1 MIKRGRNYF
10 SLNETDRRM
19 FSSGTNKR
27 VFISHKK
34 EDKDLAKKV
43 ADYIMEAGVDVY
55 FDEYDTT
62 INRNDPLSVVSAI
75 KKGMQLSTHMLVVFT
90 NNTLLSTW
98 VPWEIGYGDATK
110 TEIRILKMNDIKKD
124 RLPEYMQIVKV
135 LLDIY
140 DLNQFLA
147 KIQDTTTDNLINE
160 GAIRQYNSQYNK
172 LKDSVEPYVANI

>member
-1 MIKRGRNYF
+1 
-10 SLNETDRRM
+10 
-19 FSSGTNKR
+19 
-27 VFISHKK
+27 
-34 EDKDLAKKV
+34 
-43 ADYIMEAGVDVY
+43 
-55 FDEYDTT
+55 
-62 INRNDPLSVVSAI
+62 
-75 KKGMQLSTHMLVVFT
+75 
-90 NNTLLSTW
+90 
-98 VPWEIGYGDATK
+98 
-110 TEIRILKMNDIKKD
+110 MNDIKKD